1 MRLRIEFKSDIRPF
15 RIPYNYNH
23 ILSAIIY
30 RRIADPDLASELHSA
45 NSFKF
50 FTFSQLNIP
59 RRKSF
64 ENFLLSE
71 DGKFYCFISSPNI
84 ELIKNLVE
92 GFIEKPEIDFLR
104 RKIHVDYV
112 EFLEPP
118 KIKRNMKFKTI
129 SPIII
134 KTVKEDKGVLKQ
146 WNLNPNDIRFYE
158 NMQKNLIRKYK
169 EFYGDY
175 DGDEYLKVVPLP

>member
-1 MRLRIEFKSDIRPF
+1 MV
-15 RIPYNYNH
+15 N
-23 ILSAIIY
+23 
-30 RRIADPDLASELHSA
+30 
-45 NSFKF
+45 
-50 FTFSQLNIP
+50 FTFS
-59 RRKSF
+59 
-64 ENFLLSE
+64 
-71 DGKFYCFISSPNI
+71 YHPNI

-104 RKIHVDYV
+104 RKIHVDYF

-158 NMQKNLIRKYK
+158 NMQKNLIREYK

-175 DGDEYLKVVPLP
+175 DGDEYLKVVPTLVPSREKES

>member
-1 MRLRIEFKSDIRPF
+1 MV
-15 RIPYNYNH
+15 N
-23 ILSAIIY
+23 
-30 RRIADPDLASELHSA
+30 
-45 NSFKF
+45 
-50 FTFSQLNIP
+50 FTFS
-59 RRKSF
+59 
-64 ENFLLSE
+64 
-71 DGKFYCFISSPNI
+71 YHPNI

-134 KTVKEDKGVLKQ
+134 KTVKE
-146 WNLNPNDIRFYE
+146 
-158 NMQKNLIRKYK
+158 
-169 EFYGDY
+169 
-175 DGDEYLKVVPLP
+175 